1 VHSNQTS
8 AEEVRRYWDRHP
20 HGTQFINAPEIAAG
34 SQEFFDR
41 IRPNMDCYRFP
52 YIMARIERESQT
64 LRGKHLLEIGCGLG
78 FDAIEFVKRGVRV
91 TATDLTHANV
101 ELARQHF
108 AFAGVTPEAL
118 QVEDAYDLS
127 FPDATFDAVYSI
139 GVLGQASDPARM
151 IGEVHRVLK
160 PGGRA
165 LICHA
170 YRRPSLFYVLD
181 WWSIVNTV
189 SIGSEIPPVTHFF
202 RETELRDFF
211 KDFVIEEI
219 AREQYRLIPSIR
231 GGLKGAVFTWGL
243 RPLYNL
249 LPEAIAKP
257 FANKASVIA
266 VKPL

>member
-1 VHSNQTS
+1 MSVD
-8 AEEVRRYWDRHP
+8 EVRTYWERHP
-20 HGTQFINAPEIAAG
+20 HGTQFVGKSEIAVG
-34 SQEFFDR
+34 SKEFFDH

-52 YIMARIERESQT
+52 YIKARIEREGRR
-64 LRGKHLLEIGCGLG
+64 LKGKHLLEIGCGLG
-78 FDAIEFVKRGVRV
+78 FDAIEFMKRGVRV
-91 TATDLTHANV
+91 TATDLTPANV

-108 AFAGVTPEAL
+108 AVAGVTPEAI
-118 QVEDAYDLS
+118 QVEDAFHLS
-127 FPDATFDAVYSI
+127 FPDSTFDAVYSI
-139 GVLGQASDPARM
+139 GVLGQASDPVRM

-165 LICHA
+165 LICHS

-181 WWSIVNTV
+181 RWSIVNTV

-202 RETELRDFF
+202 TETELRDFF